1 MDIKDILDTLGLD
14 LSNPESKRGALDA
27 INAILSSRSSGGFEG
42 GTGGGNMGGELEVEL
57 DPDLL
62 LPSQKQQPSAAG
74 GDDDLDI
81 EIEDEENVLGQ
92 IKRNESEDDV
102 DTESS
107 STEKSSDDSDSGS
120 ADSEQSDSDGDSDS
134 SDNKDSSNSNS
145 EENDQ
150 ANNSEQGDEAEADS
164 EEGSKENS
172 SKAGEEEEPI
182 ENDNEGSSEDT
193 DESSDESSSE
203 DSEDISEYD
212 DSEYDDSEELEDVFD
227 DEEPEDDSE
236 DDSDDDSDDEVE
248 PEDDFDYDEDD
259 LLDDTL
265 KDPYEDENIKTK
277 ADARRIKRDR
287 TLHAAR
293 TALEKAKAKNA
304 PSALVRELEKSI
316 EALEAL
322 TEAVTK
328 SIKDISDEEFNLLV
342 NRVFDAI
349 EALGDSDLTFT
360 SAEER
365 ELQAKEIK
373 ANISSTKTQQDLSA
387 EDIAHIRAEAQAVK
401 AREKESDKYKARP
414 RGSFKGFQD
423 FLNSLYR
430 AVALQV
436 HVEETNDDSWSAL
449 NRRYGGSGV
458 LQPGKRLNELPN
470 KKIPVIDFYF
480 DCSGSWTG
488 RDLAVGQKA
497 VNKLVEMEENGDIK
511 INIFYFANNVFNDV
525 ASARA
530 QGGTRAWNDIVKNI
544 IATQATNVIIM
555 TDSDM
560 DDWWDGPKALSY
572 TVPGY
577 VWYLWRDG
585 DNAPRLPRDLKG
597 RGGTQ
602 QFSFSTADA

>member
-42 GTGGGNMGGELEVEL
+42 GAGGGNMGGELEVEL

-102 DTESS
+102 DTEPS

-120 ADSEQSDSDGDSDS
+120 ADSEQSDSEGDNDS
-134 SDNKDSSNSNS
+134 SDNKDSSNNNS

-150 ANNSEQGDEAEADS
+150 ANNSEQGNEAETDS

-172 SKAGEEEEPI
+172 SKTGEEEETI
-182 ENDNEGSSEDT
+182 ENDSEDSNENT
-193 DESSDESSSE
+193 EESSNESSSE
-203 DSEDISEYD
+203 DSEDVSEYD
-212 DSEYDDSEELEDVFD
+212 DSEDLEDVFD
-227 DEEPEDDSE
+227 DEEPEDDS
-236 DDSDDDSDDEVE
+236 DDDSDDEVD
-248 PEDDFDYDEDD
+248 PEDDFDFDEDD

-328 SIKDISDEEFNLLV
+328 SIKDVSDEEFNLLV

-373 ANISSTKTQQDLSA
+373 ADISSTKTQQDLSA

-436 HVEETNDDSWSAL
+436 HVEETNDDSWSAI
-449 NRRYGGSGV
+449 NRRYSGSGV

-480 DCSGSWTG
+480 DCSGSWTD
-488 RDLAVGQKA
+488 RDLAVGRKA

-560 DDWWDGPKALSY
+560 DDWWDGPEALSY

>member
-1 MDIKDILDTLGLD
+1 MDIKEILDTLGLD
-14 LSNPESKRGALDA
+14 LSDPESKRGAVDA
-27 INAILSSRSSGGFEG
+27 INAILSSRSSGNFEG
-42 GTGGGNMGGELEVEL
+42 GVGGDNIGGELEVEL

-74 GDDDLDI
+74 DDADTNI

-92 IKRNESEDDV
+92 MKSNESDDEDSEQNN
-102 DTESS
+102 TEESS
-107 STEKSSDDSDSGS
+107 NDSNSDSNNSNSDSKDSDSDSNDSKQSKNDSELVDNS
-120 ADSEQSDSDGDSDS
+120 ADEPSVES
-134 SDNKDSSNSNS
+134 S
-145 EENDQ
+145 EEK
-150 ANNSEQGDEAEADS
+150 AEY
-164 EEGSKENS
+164 
-172 SKAGEEEEPI
+172 
-182 ENDNEGSSEDT
+182 EDT
-193 DESSDESSSE
+193 E
-203 DSEDISEYD
+203 DTEDTENTGD
-212 DSEYDDSEELEDVFD
+212 AFD
-227 DEEPEDDSE
+227 DEALDPEE
-236 DDSDDDSDDEVE
+236 DAEDEANTDE
-248 PEDDFDYDEDD
+248 ADFDFDEDD

-265 KDPYEDENIKTK
+265 KAPYEDEAIKTK

-287 TLHAAR
+287 TLQAAKA
-293 TALEKAKAKNA
+293 ALEKARTKNA
-304 PSALVRELEKSI
+304 PSALVRELEKAI

-328 SIKDISDEEFNLLV
+328 SIKDVSDEEFNLLV

-349 EALGDSDLTFT
+349 EALGDSDLTYT

-365 ELQAKEIK
+365 ELRAKEIK
-373 ANISSTKTQQDLSA
+373 ADISSTQTQRDLSA
-387 EDIAHIRAEAQAVK
+387 EDVAQIRAENQAIK
-401 AREKESDKYKARP
+401 AREKESNKYKARP

-423 FLNSLYR
+423 FLNSLHR
-430 AVALQV
+430 AIALQV

-449 NRRYGGSGV
+449 NRRYSGSGV

-480 DCSGSWTG
+480 DCSGSWTS
-488 RDLAVGQKA
+488 RDLAIGQKA
-497 VNKLVEMEENGDIK
+497 VNKLAEMEENGDIK
-511 INIFYFANNVFNDV
+511 INIFYFSNNVFNDA

-530 QGGTRAWNDIVKNI
+530 QGGTGAWNDIVKNI
-544 IATQATNVIIM
+544 IVTQATNVIIM

-560 DDWWDGPKALSY
+560 EDWWYGPKALSY

>member
-42 GTGGGNMGGELEVEL
+42 GAGGGNMGGELEVEI

-62 LPSQKQQPSAAG
+62 LPSQKQQPSVG
-74 GDDDLDI
+74 DSDDDLDI

-92 IKRNESEDDV
+92 MKRNESEDDM
-102 DTESS
+102 DSEPSN
-107 STEKSSDDSDSGS
+107 TEKSSDGS
-120 ADSEQSDSDGDSDS
+120 ESSNSEGDNDS
-134 SDNKDSSNSNS
+134 SDSKESSKNGDS
-145 EENDQ
+145 EESDQ
-150 ANNSEQGDEAEADS
+150 ANNSEQGAESEIDS
-164 EEGSKENS
+164 EEASKEDGS
-172 SKAGEEEEPI
+172 GAGE
-182 ENDNEGSSEDT
+182 DDSEGSDEVT
-193 DESSDESSSE
+193 DEPSDESSSE
-203 DSEDISEYD
+203 DSEDG
-212 DSEYDDSEELEDVFD
+212 DSEDLDNIFD
-227 DEEPEDDSE
+227 DEDSVTDFEDGSDSE
-236 DDSDDDSDDEVE
+236 DEADFDT
-248 PEDDFDYDEDD
+248 EDDFDFDEDD

-265 KDPYEDENIKTK
+265 KDPYEDETIKTK

-287 TLHAAR
+287 TLHAAKA
-293 TALEKAKAKNA
+293 ALEKAKAKKA
-304 PSALVRELEKSI
+304 PEALVRELEKAI

-322 TEAVTK
+322 TEAVSK

-373 ANISSTKTQQDLSA
+373 ADISSTKTQQDLSA
-387 EDIAHIRAEAQAVK
+387 EDIAQIRAETQAIK
-401 AREKESDKYKARP
+401 AREKESDKYKARSS
-414 RGSFKGFQD
+414 GSFKGFQD

-436 HVEETNDDSWSAL
+436 SVEETNDDSWSAL
-449 NRRYGGSGV
+449 NRRYGGTGV

-480 DCSGSWTG
+480 DCSGSWTD

-511 INIFYFANNVFNDV
+511 INIFYFANNVFTDV

-544 IATQATNVIIM
+544 IATQATNVIVM

-560 DDWWDGPKALSY
+560 EDWWDGPKALSY

>member
-14 LSNPESKRGALDA
+14 LSNPEAKRGALDA

-42 GTGGGNMGGELEVEL
+42 GAGGGNMGGELEVEI

-62 LPSQKQQPSAAG
+62 LPSQKQQPSAG
-74 GDDDLDI
+74 SGDDDLDI

-92 IKRNESEDDV
+92 MKRNESEGDIDS
-102 DTESS
+102 EPNN
-107 STEKSSDDSDSGS
+107 TEKSSADSESSSEG
-120 ADSEQSDSDGDSDS
+120 SEQSDGDDDSSSSDS
-134 SDNKDSSNSNS
+134 TESSKASDS
-145 EENDQ
+145 EKSGQ
-150 ANNSEQGDEAEADS
+150 ADNSEQGTESEIDS
-164 EEGSKENS
+164 EEGSKEANLE
-172 SKAGEEEEPI
+172 ADEDGETVE
-182 ENDNEGSSEDT
+182 DGSEDSDENT
-193 DESSDESSSE
+193 DEPSGESSSE
-203 DSEDISEYD
+203 DSEDLD
-212 DSEYDDSEELEDVFD
+212 DIFD
-227 DEEPEDDSE
+227 DEDSE
-236 DDSDDDSDDEVE
+236 TDFEDSSGSED
-248 PEDDFDYDEDD
+248 EDDFDFDEDD

-265 KDPYEDENIKTK
+265 KDPYEDETIKTK

-287 TLHAAR
+287 TLHAAKA
-293 TALEKAKAKNA
+293 ALEKAKAKNA

-322 TEAVTK
+322 TEAVTR
-328 SIKDISDEEFNLLV
+328 SIKDVSDEEFNLLV

-373 ANISSTKTQQDLSA
+373 ADISSVKTQQDLSA
-387 EDIAHIRAEAQAVK
+387 EDIAHIRAENQAVK
-401 AREKESDKYKARP
+401 AREKESDKYKARS
-414 RGSFKGFQD
+414 RSSFKGFQD

-480 DCSGSWTG
+480 DCSGSWTD

>member
-42 GTGGGNMGGELEVEL
+42 GAGGGSMGGELEVEL

-107 STEKSSDDSDSGS
+107 STEKSSDDSDSSS
-120 ADSEQSDSDGDSDS
+120 ADSEQSDSEGDSDS

-145 EENDQ
+145 EE
-150 ANNSEQGDEAEADS
+150 
-164 EEGSKENS
+164 
-172 SKAGEEEEPI
+172 
-182 ENDNEGSSEDT
+182 
-193 DESSDESSSE
+193 
-203 DSEDISEYD
+203 
-212 DSEYDDSEELEDVFD
+212 LEDVFD
-227 DEEPEDDSE
+227 DEELEN
-236 DDSDDDSDDEVE
+236 DSDDDSGDEVD
-248 PEDDFDYDEDD
+248 PEDDFDFDEDD

-365 ELQAKEIK
+365 ELQAKKIK
-373 ANISSTKTQQDLSA
+373 ADISSTKTQQDLSA

-449 NRRYGGSGV
+449 NRRYSGSGV

-480 DCSGSWTG
+480 DCSGSWTD
-488 RDLAVGQKA
+488 RDLAVGRKA

-511 INIFYFANNVFNDV
+511 INIFYFANDVFNDA

-560 DDWWDGPKALSY
+560 DGWWDGPEALSY

>member
-42 GTGGGNMGGELEVEL
+42 GAGGGSMGGELEVEI

-62 LPSQKQQPSAAG
+62 LPSQKQQPPAA

-92 IKRNESEDDV
+92 MKRNESEDNIDS
-102 DTESS
+102 EPS
-107 STEKSSDDSDSGS
+107 STEKSSDGSESSSD
-120 ADSEQSDSDGDSDS
+120 DSEQSASDGDSES
-134 SDNKDSSNSNS
+134 SDNKESSEDDDS
-145 EENDQ
+145 EESGQ
-150 ANNSEQGDEAEADS
+150 ADNSEQGAES
-164 EEGSKENS
+164 EIDSKES
-172 SKAGEEEEPI
+172 SKEDSLEAGEDGETVE
-182 ENDNEGSSEDT
+182 DGSEDSDETT
-193 DESSDESSSE
+193 DEFSDESSSE
-203 DSEDISEYD
+203 DSED
-212 DSEYDDSEELEDVFD
+212 
-227 DEEPEDDSE
+227 DDSE
-236 DDSDDDSDDEVE
+236 DLEDTFDDEDSE
-248 PEDDFDYDEDD
+248 TNFEDSSDSEDEDDFDTEDNFDFDEDD

-265 KDPYEDENIKTK
+265 KDPYEDETIKTK

-287 TLHAAR
+287 TLHAAKA
-293 TALEKAKAKNA
+293 ALEKAKAKNA
-304 PSALVRELEKSI
+304 PGALIRELEKSI

-322 TEAVTK
+322 TEAVTR
-328 SIKDISDEEFNLLV
+328 SIKDVSDEEFNLLV

-349 EALGDSDLTFT
+349 EALGDSGLTFT

-373 ANISSTKTQQDLSA
+373 ADISSAKTQQDLSA

-401 AREKESDKYKARP
+401 AREKESDKYKARSAS
-414 RGSFKGFQD
+414 SFKGFQD

-480 DCSGSWTG
+480 DCSGSWTD

-560 DDWWDGPKALSY
+560 EDWWEGPKALSY

>member
-14 LSNPESKRGALDA
+14 LSNPEAKRGALDA

-42 GTGGGNMGGELEVEL
+42 GAGGGNMGGELEVEI

-62 LPSQKQQPSAAG
+62 LPSQKQQPSAG
-74 GDDDLDI
+74 SGDDDLDI

-92 IKRNESEDDV
+92 MKRNESEDDM
-102 DTESS
+102 DSEPSNTEN
-107 STEKSSDDSDSGS
+107 SSDNSESGS
-120 ADSEQSDSDGDSDS
+120 DGSEQSDSDDDSGSSDS
-134 SDNKDSSNSNS
+134 TESSKASDS
-145 EENDQ
+145 EESDQ
-150 ANNSEQGDEAEADS
+150 ADNSEQGTESEIDS
-164 EEGSKENS
+164 EEVSKEANLETDED
-172 SKAGEEEEPI
+172 GETVE
-182 ENDNEGSSEDT
+182 DGSDGSEDSDETT
-193 DESSDESSSE
+193 DEPSGESSSE
-203 DSEDISEYD
+203 DSEDLD
-212 DSEYDDSEELEDVFD
+212 DIFD
-227 DEEPEDDSE
+227 DEDSE
-236 DDSDDDSDDEVE
+236 TDFEDSSGSED
-248 PEDDFDYDEDD
+248 EDDFDTEDDFDFDEED

-265 KDPYEDENIKTK
+265 KDPYEDETIKTK

-287 TLHAAR
+287 TLHAAKA
-293 TALEKAKAKNA
+293 ALEKAKAKNA

-322 TEAVTK
+322 TEAVTR
-328 SIKDISDEEFNLLV
+328 SIKDVSDEEFNLLV

-373 ANISSTKTQQDLSA
+373 DDISSTKTQQDLSA

-449 NRRYGGSGV
+449 NRRYSGSGV

-480 DCSGSWTG
+480 DCSGSWTDK
-488 RDLAVGQKA
+488 DLAVGQKA

-530 QGGTRAWNDIVKNI
+530 QGSTRAWNDIVKNI